1 MNQSRTLLQ
10 LALDTVDLPGA
21 RALLD
26 TVRDL
31 IDIVEIGTPLI
42 IREGLRAVTEIDRA
56 YPELVVLADLKIM
69 DAGEYEAAMA
79 FDAGADIVTILA
91 VAYDATIRGAVRAAK
106 LADTRVM
113 ADLMAVNAIGD
124 RADALEEMGVDFVCV
139 HTATDILDEGHDG
152 TAGLRSLR
160 TKPRRAGVAVAGGLT
175 PEGLTLLVPY
185 RPDVVIVGSYIT
197 RHCRPAE
204 AARAIRSRLEEAGL

>member
-1 MNQSRTLLQ
+1 MNQSRTLIQ

-69 DAGEYEAAMA
+69 DAGEYEAALA
-79 FDAGADIVTILA
+79 FDAGADIVTTLA
-91 VAYDATIRGAVRAAK
+91 VAYDATIRGAVCAAK
-106 LADTRVM
+106 SFDTKVM
-113 ADLMAVNAIGD
+113 ADLMAVNMIVD
-124 RADALEEMGVDFVCV
+124 RVETLEAMGVDFVCV
-139 HTATDILDEGHDG
+139 HTATDTLGEGHDG

-175 PEGLTLLVPY
+175 PDGLTALTPH
-185 RPDVVIVGSYIT
+185 RPDIVIVGSYIT
-197 RHCRPAE
+197 RHSSPVE
-204 AARAIRSRLEEAGL
+204 ATRTIRTRLEEAGL